1 MHVSA
6 KRMNREQFFRAVSA
20 LDEDRLR
27 KALWNLYWR
36 GTANVRERIEV
47 ELASDG
53 HGRPPVQ
60 TKAHADPEMVRDDV
74 DHFVSLA
81 RSGAYMGGDRRV
93 SPRERSRWRFTFK
106 RLAAEAQDALR
117 DEDSGP
123 AASALEQLIDLACE
137 AHDYDYFRSDDPV
150 AAAGFVVSDVAAVLW
165 ASTWESHG
173 FQAFA
178 KTAAPQLV
186 RWESR
191 YGWTRCGEG
200 AVAARETSLAV
211 VLARMLRV
219 ADTWEGFAE
228 QYVRAL
234 DEVSQRSASTRR
246 IRRSVARTKHERAS
260 ALAEWH
266 GFLLENLVDTEGGL
280 LDRIAGHAAL
290 GGPEQTFL
298 SARLAHRRG
307 NTDVARDLSAQCL
320 RELPGHRD
328 FREFAA
334 GIAAAAP
341 T

>member
-1 MHVSA
+1 MD
-6 KRMNREQFFRAVSA
+6 REQFFRVVSG

-53 HGRPPVQ
+53 RGRPPRPAKV
-60 TKAHADPEMVRDDV
+60 AVDPETVQFEVDD
-74 DHFVSLA
+74 FVSLA

-117 DEDSGP
+117 AEEAGP
-123 AASALEQLIDLACE
+123 AVSALEQLIDLACE
-137 AHDYDYFRSDDPV
+137 VHGYDYFRSDDPV

-165 ASTWESHG
+165 TSTWERHG

-178 KTAAPQLV
+178 ETAAPQLV
-186 RWESR
+186 RWESS
-191 YGWTRCGEG
+191 YGWTRYGEG
-200 AVAARETSLAV
+200 SVAAKETSLAV

-219 ADTWEGFAE
+219 PDTWEGFAE

-234 DEVSQRSASTRR
+234 DEVSHRGASTSRIRHSAS
-246 IRRSVARTKHERAS
+246 RTASERAG

-266 GFLLENLVDTEGGL
+266 GLLLENLVDTGGGL

-290 GGPEQTFL
+290 GGPDHMFL
-298 SARLAHRRG
+298 CARLAHRRG
-307 NTDVARDLSAQCL
+307 NTDVARDLAARCL
-320 RELPGHRD
+320 RKLPGHEHFRD
-328 FREFAA
+328 FAA
-334 GIAAAAP
+334 EVGATAQ

>member
-1 MHVSA
+1 
-6 KRMNREQFFRAVSA
+6 MNREQFFRVVSE

-47 ELASDG
+47 ELVSDG
-53 HGRPPVQ
+53 RGRTPRPA
-60 TKAHADPEMVRDDV
+60 KAPADPETVRDDV
-74 DHFVSLA
+74 DDFVSLA
-81 RSGAYMGGDRRV
+81 RSGAYLGGDRRV

-117 DEDSGP
+117 AEDAEP
-123 AASALEQLIDLACE
+123 AAAALEQLIDLACE

-150 AAAGFVVSDVAAVLW
+150 AAADLVVSDVAAALW
-165 ASTWESHG
+165 AWIWERHG
-173 FQAFA
+173 FQTFA
-178 KTAAPQLV
+178 ETAAPQLV
-186 RWESR
+186 RWEST
-191 YGWTRCGEG
+191 YGWTRYGEG
-200 AVAARETSLAV
+200 SVAAKETSLAV

-228 QYVRAL
+228 QYVLAL
-234 DEVSQRSASTRR
+234 DEVSRGASTRR
-246 IRRSVARTKHERAS
+246 IRHSAARTEQERAS

-266 GFLLENLVDTEGGL
+266 GLLLENLVDTEGGL
-280 LDRIAGHAAL
+280 LDRIVTHAAL

-307 NTDVARDLSAQCL
+307 NTDVARDLVARCL
-320 RELPGHRD
+320 RKLPGHKD

-334 GIAAAAP
+334 EIGATAP
-341 T
+341 A